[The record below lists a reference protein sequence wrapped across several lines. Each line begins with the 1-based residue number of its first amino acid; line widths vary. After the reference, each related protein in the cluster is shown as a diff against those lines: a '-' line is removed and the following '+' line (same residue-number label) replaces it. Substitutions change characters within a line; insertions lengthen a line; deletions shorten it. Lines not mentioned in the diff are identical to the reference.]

1 MIECRRAEASI
12 MKRKQKHDNTH
23 LSIPCLRL
31 TVTAFYGWTFFTA
44 TQCSLLKNL
53 MQRTIITMSVILSQT
68 AFLWEA

>member
-31 TVTAFYGWTFFTA
+31 TVTAFYG
-44 TQCSLLKNL
+44 
-53 MQRTIITMSVILSQT
+53 
-68 AFLWEA
+68 